1 MTLWINGDWIT
12 GQGAS
17 RVKRNPVSGE
27 VLWQGNDAD
36 AAQVGQAC
44 RAARAAFPRWARLSL
59 AERQV
64 VVERFAGLLER
75 NKGEL
80 TAIIARETG
89 KPRWEA
95 ATEVTAMINK
105 IAISIKAY
113 HVRTGEQRSEMPDG
127 AASIARTACWRCLG
141 RIISLVIC
149 RTDISF
155 RHCWQVTP
163 LSLNPAN

>member
-36 AAQVGQAC
+36 AAQVEQAC
-44 RAARAAFPRWARLSL
+44 RAARAAFPRWARLSF
-59 AERQV
+59 AERHA
-64 VVERFAGLLER
+64 VVERFAALLES
-75 NKGEL
+75 NKAEL

-113 HVRTGEQRSEMPDG
+113 HV
-127 AASIARTACWRCLG
+127 
-141 RIISLVIC
+141 
-149 RTDISF
+149 
-155 RHCWQVTP
+155 
-163 LSLNPAN
+163 